1 MPQEH
6 KMVSFDIKSLFMNV
20 PLNRT
25 TDMIS
30 KRIYEENEIVTSI
43 TKNEMKEMLILCT
56 KNVHFTFESK
66 AYVKTDGVA
75 IQF

>member
-1 MPQEH
+1 
-6 KMVSFDIKSLFMNV
+6 MNV

-25 TDMIS
+25 TDMIL

-43 TKNEMKEMLILCT
+43 TKNEMKETLILCT

>member
-1 MPQEH
+1 
-6 KMVSFDIKSLFMNV
+6 MNV

-25 TDMIS
+25 TDMIL

-43 TKNEMKEMLILCT
+43 TKNEMKEMLISCT

>member
-1 MPQEH
+1 
-6 KMVSFDIKSLFMNV
+6 MNV

-25 TDMIS
+25 TDMIL
-30 KRIYEENEIVTSI
+30 KRIYEENEIVTST

-56 KNVHFTFESK
+56 KNVHFTFQSK

>member
-1 MPQEH
+1 
-6 KMVSFDIKSLFMNV
+6 MNV

-25 TDMIS
+25 TDMIL

>member
-1 MPQEH
+1 
-6 KMVSFDIKSLFMNV
+6 MNV

-25 TDMIS
+25 TDMIL

-43 TKNEMKEMLILCT
+43 TKNEMKEILILCT

>member
-1 MPQEH
+1 
-6 KMVSFDIKSLFMNV
+6 MNV

-43 TKNEMKEMLILCT
+43 TKNEMKEILILCT

>member
-1 MPQEH
+1 
-6 KMVSFDIKSLFMNV
+6 MNV

-25 TDMIS
+25 TDMIL

-43 TKNEMKEMLILCT
+43 TKNEMKEMLILCI
-56 KNVHFTFESK
+56 KNIHFTFESK